1 MGTHR
6 WTRVQPLEFPFRIL
20 RTLFKFPSWLQ
31 GDNNDLMDLHYC
43 WWKKIIRFEPCSEKN
58 GKHSITLQGFGRYIQ
73 TVVELALG
81 FFEPTTVSESHDFLN
96 FEKNMRVR
104 PFRGTTHDISG
115 FFCVGS
121 LHSVG
126 SHPFGIGSILNLPQ
140 KWTDK
145 CWATMID
152 PNHTE
157 DNHTITP
164 KDFDK
169 QIICSV
175 RCTRPRMSSKRR
187 GARPMR
193 RCRGTWCLRVLWR
206 IGLWA
211 SLSIHHP
218 KNLQL
223 EVENYWPKKCRSP
236 DVFPSAT
243 INQFISM
250 CCGWSLGGDNYHDL
264 GCLEEI
270 WV

>member
-1 MGTHR
+1 MVLEYTSKR
-6 WTRVQPLEFPFRIL
+6 WL
-20 RTLFKFPSWLQ
+20 SWP
-31 GDNNDLMDLHYC
+31 
-43 WWKKIIRFEPCSEKN
+43 W
-58 GKHSITLQGFGRYIQ
+58 
-73 TVVELALG
+73 
-81 FFEPTTVSESHDFLN
+81 DFLN
-96 FEKNMRVR
+96 QQQYRNPMISSILKKNMRVR

-121 LHSVG
+121 LHSVR
-126 SHPFGIGSILNLPQ
+126 SHPFGVGSILNLPQ

-169 QIICSV
+169 KIICSV

-223 EVENYWPKKCRSP
+223 EARKVQIPRSFSLVQRSINLFQCVVVDP
-236 DVFPSAT
+236 WVVIT
-243 INQFISM
+243 ITRYEYVSRIYQSSISTT
-250 CCGWSLGGDNYHDL
+250 N
-264 GCLEEI
+264 
-270 WV
+270 

>member
-152 PNHTE
+152 PNHKE

-169 QIICSV
+169 KIICSV

-187 GARPMR
+187 GREAYEKMSRYMVFARA
-193 RCRGTWCLRVLWR
+193 LEDR
-206 IGLWA
+206 IVGISFDTSSKELTA
-211 SLSIHHP
+211 GSP
-218 KNLQL
+218 KSADSQ
-223 EVENYWPKKCRSP
+223 KF
-236 DVFPSAT
+236 FPSAT

-250 CCGWSLGGDNYHDL
+250 CCGWIPG
-264 GCLEEI
+264 
-270 WV
+270 WW